1 MFETLLCKTRLH
13 LPSSSQPILSSRHK
27 ARHGST
33 SSERVNCLETK
44 TYLIMTGA
52 SLSVSPNSASAKA
65 ALYILNGKNWFPEFP
80 ENEKKN
86 WESCGFP
93 FLFDFSVLFFFFFAW
108 WCFLSFISS
117 SSICM
122 TAVIGHILPAHGD
135 MRLLQAWIDWPALLY
150 RETELVF
157 SSHVA
162 LGVAWILS
170 ACSIYHVVGTKA
182 EKRDNGHL
190 MKNVECTYCISTNGI
205 SYQLQIQTNSMS
217 WWKKIMVFFFFGLFI
232 PQVFLHSCYVS
243 SGHVKK
249 KILIYASF
257 FFKVKTRH
265 ILLLKPRKGEVCV
278 PLIWFFFFFFKL
290 SRRLTRSS
298 MW

>member
-1 MFETLLCKTRLH
+1 MFKTLLCKTRLH
-13 LPSSSQPILSSRHK
+13 LPHPPKLFYLSTQGP
-27 ARHGST
+27 ARVHLLWARQLLRDQNVLDNDRCEP
-33 SSERVNCLETK
+33 EREPEF
-44 TYLIMTGA
+44 
-52 SLSVSPNSASAKA
+52 SVSKSCSLHFKRKELVSRVSREWKKKLRELRIP
-65 ALYILNGKNWFPEFP
+65 LFIWF
-80 ENEKKN
+80 
-86 WESCGFP
+86 
-93 FLFDFSVLFFFFFAW
+93 FSIVFFFFAW

-217 WWKKIMVFFFFGLFI
+217 WWKKIMVFFFFFFFWSFHPSSIFAQLLRFI
-232 PQVFLHSCYVS
+232 WPC
-243 SGHVKK
+243 KK
-249 KILIYASF
+249 KNSYLRKVF
-257 FFKVKTRH
+257 FF
-265 ILLLKPRKGEVCV
+265 
-278 PLIWFFFFFFKL
+278 
-290 SRRLTRSS
+290 
-298 MW
+298 